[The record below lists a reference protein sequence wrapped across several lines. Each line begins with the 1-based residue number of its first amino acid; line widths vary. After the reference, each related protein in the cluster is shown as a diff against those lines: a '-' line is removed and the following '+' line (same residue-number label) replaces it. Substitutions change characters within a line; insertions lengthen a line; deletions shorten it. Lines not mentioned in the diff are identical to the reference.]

1 MIFDPFVVFD
11 EEEEE
16 EEEESDDLD
25 PFLLCFSIAEKARRT
40 ISASSE
46 MATLTGCPKAGRG
59 VELGAIEQ
67 SASVVGETIGGGGEV
82 SMGPEESDLAVPSV
96 ITSRLLRSTKE
107 LAP

>member
-1 MIFDPFVVFD
+1 VLIVFDPFVVFD

-16 EEEESDDLD
+16 EEEESDDL
-25 PFLLCFSIAEKARRT
+25 LLFFSIVEKARRT

-46 MATLTGCPKAGRG
+46 IATLTGCPKAGRG

-67 SASVVGETIGGGGEV
+67 SASVVGETNGGGGEV

-96 ITSRLLRSTKE
+96 IASRLLRSIKE